1 MDKLTEGLDYYI
13 RDDGRLVFTE
23 QFLLK
28 RGFCCGN
35 GCLHCPFD
43 YMNVPQPK
51 RSILLAERDKRKNG
65 E

>member
-23 QFLLK
+23 HFLLK

-35 GCLHCPFD
+35 GCLHCPFG

>member
-23 QFLLK
+23 YFLLK

-35 GCLHCPFD
+35 GCLHCPFG

>member
-23 QFLLK
+23 HFLLK

-51 RSILLAERDKRKNG
+51 RSILLGERDKRKNG
-65 E
+65 A

>member
-23 QFLLK
+23 HFLLK

>member
-23 QFLLK
+23 HFLLK

-65 E
+65 A